1 MKLEIDKLS
10 CLLLSC
16 ISLSLF
22 LIHWFQ
28 AFSSSPIKFRPCVK
42 SSFQLR
48 TTSRDNQQLLDHS
61 CSQIFLRAHSKC
73 ISFASHTFS
82 DAGFG
87 HQIAELIFSAE
98 KARSLA
104 IPYAFSS
111 FSASS
116 AHSGMYNH
124 LSTNLGIRAFFETFG
139 LTSTSFQKNCST
151 AITTSGYFFC
161 SNPNCFFSPE
171 LRGSFQ
177 LYSTCFQSVF
187 QSFGSVNNSCILPH
201 NSSDS
206 SILFIVWHVRLGDV
220 TLHAHT
226 DEVFFINVISA
237 LLQIAENDFLK
248 WHVFIVGGG
257 GQSRYENLV
266 SFRNA
271 IQLHFNRITATKKII
286 VDTKIL
292 SWNLQESFFAMMQAH
307 IVVGSGSSF
316 VHAAHLFSNFPI
328 FLNHEPKHGFNHG
341 LEMMTDSV
349 DMNRNGQILDSLRR
363 IRITFRNKFFG
374 LSQRGP
380 PCRVP
385 T

>member
-1 MKLEIDKLS
+1 
-10 CLLLSC
+10 
-16 ISLSLF
+16 
-22 LIHWFQ
+22 
-28 AFSSSPIKFRPCVK
+28 
-42 SSFQLR
+42 
-48 TTSRDNQQLLDHS
+48 
-61 CSQIFLRAHSKC
+61 
-73 ISFASHTFS
+73 
-82 DAGFG
+82 
-87 HQIAELIFSAE
+87 
-98 KARSLA
+98 
-104 IPYAFSS
+104 
-111 FSASS
+111 
-116 AHSGMYNH
+116 
-124 LSTNLGIRAFFETFG
+124 
-139 LTSTSFQKNCST
+139 
-151 AITTSGYFFC
+151 
-161 SNPNCFFSPE
+161 
-171 LRGSFQ
+171 
-177 LYSTCFQSVF
+177 
-187 QSFGSVNNSCILPH
+187 
-201 NSSDS
+201 
-206 SILFIVWHVRLGDV
+206 LGDV